1 MSEPPSILVVDDEP
15 NNFDVI
21 EAFLLQ
27 EGYQLHYCSLGS
39 NALEKLTVFCP
50 DVILL
55 DVMMPQ
61 MDGIEVCR
69 RIKANAAWQ
78 STPIIMVTALTA
90 KEDLARCLEAGADDF
105 ISKPVNALE
114 LRARVHSMLRIK
126 QQHDHLERLLQLRQD
141 MVSLLESTL
150 DEVRG
155 SITRSLPHEFN
166 TPINGILGSIDL
178 LLGSSDTLDSA
189 EQAELL
195 GLIQKSAKRMNRL
208 IQNFL
213 IYGRL
218 ELITSDPEAI
228 KKLRSQPYITPA
240 KVWLTNSVQKMSEQ
254 FNRIADITSDIEDS
268 ILAISE
274 KDLQK
279 VAEELLDNALK
290 FSQVGSSVQVVGKL
304 EGELFHLSIL
314 NQGRG
319 MSEEQIARIGAL
331 VQFDR
336 KSYEQQ
342 GSGLG
347 LAIVSKMMQLY
358 GGTFSIHSD
367 VNGKTIAE
375 VKIPVLA
382 D

>member
-1 MSEPPSILVVDDEP
+1 MNEPPSVLVVDDEP

-21 EAFLLQ
+21 EALLLQ
-27 EGYQLHYCSLGS
+27 EGYQLHYCSQGTK
-39 NALEKLTVFCP
+39 ALEKLPTFSP

-61 MDGIEVCR
+61 IDGIEVCR
-69 RIKANAAWQ
+69 RIKADPEWRAV
-78 STPIIMVTALTA
+78 PVIMVTALTA

-126 QQHDHLERLLQLRQD
+126 EQHDRLSQLLQMRED
-141 MVSLLESTL
+141 MVNLLESNL
-150 DEVRG
+150 DDLRG

-178 LLGSSDTLDSA
+178 ILGSPETLGQDDRD
-189 EQAELL
+189 ELL
-195 GLIQKSAKRMNRL
+195 QMIHKSAHRMNRL

-218 ELITSDPEAI
+218 ELVTSDSEAV
-228 KKLRSQPYITPA
+228 KKLRNQLYLTSA
-240 KVWLTNSVQKMSEQ
+240 KMWIVPLVQQLAKKV
-254 FNRIADITSDIEDS
+254 NRTDDLICEIDDE

-279 VAEELLDNALK
+279 VVEELVDNALK
-290 FSQVGSSVQVVGKL
+290 FSTPGSPIQIKGKTL
-304 EGELFHLSIL
+304 DEQFSLAIT

-319 MSEEQIARIGAL
+319 MDRDQISRIGAF

-336 KSYEQQ
+336 KEYEQQ

-347 LAIVSKMMQLY
+347 LAIVKKMMQLY
-358 GGTFSIHSD
+358 EGNFSIHSEAQGD
-367 VNGKTIAE
+367 TTVE
-375 VKIPVLA
+375 LRFPVVR
-382 D
+382 

>member
-1 MSEPPSILVVDDEP
+1 MSEPPSILIVDDEP

-39 NALEKLTVFCP
+39 NAIEKLSVFCP

-69 RIKANAAWQ
+69 HIKADPAWQ

-141 MVSLLESTL
+141 MVCLLESTL
-150 DEVRG
+150 DGVRG

-166 TPINGILGSIDL
+166 TPINGILGAIDL
-178 LLGSSDTLDSA
+178 LLNAPENLDQS
-189 EQAELL
+189 EREELL

-228 KKLRSQPYITPA
+228 EKARGQTHITPA
-240 KVWLTNSVQKMSEQ
+240 KVWITTSAQRLSEQ
-254 FNRIADITSDIEDS
+254 AKRQTDITCTIEDS
-268 ILAISE
+268 ILSISE

-279 VAEELLDNALK
+279 ITEELLDNALK
-290 FSQVGSSVQVVGKL
+290 FSQPGSPIQVVGKPV
-304 EGELFHLSIL
+304 GELFHLSIL
-314 NQGRG
+314 NYGRG
-319 MSEEQIARIGAL
+319 MSDEQIAQIGAL

-358 GGTFSIHSD
+358 GGTFSIQSET
-367 VNGKTIAE
+367 NGRTTVE
-375 VKIPVLA
+375 LEIPVLA